1 MDVATIYRET
11 RGHLLELARTMDD
24 EQPALPVPALP
35 GWTVKDAYAHL
46 TGLCADVLDG
56 NMAGA
61 GDPAWTRRQ
70 VAERSVSDLAEICA
84 EWGER
89 GPELEVWI
97 EGREDPPM
105 FVAYDVWSHEQ
116 DVMGALG
123 LRGERGA
130 RARGGLGSL
139 HRRGCPA
146 AACRRG
152 RGRVRARRG

>member
-70 VAERSVSDLAEICA
+70 VAERSGSDLAEICA
-84 EWGER
+84 EWAER
-89 GPELEVWI
+89 GPELELWI

-105 FVAYDVWSHEQ
+105 FVAYNVWSHEQ

-123 LRGERGA
+123 LRGERDDE
-130 RARGGLGSL
+130 RVQSL
-139 HRRGCPA
+139 A
-146 AACRRG
+146 ATPKAKG
-152 RGRVRARRG
+152 